1 MLIYYNYKKGEM
13 NEKIIYICIVF
24 ASSIVT
30 TSGTGDGFSGKIKVD
45 VVTNGEK
52 IEDIKVVSNSETSH
66 IISRAFPILKE
77 RILKAQSPI
86 VDSVSGASYTSFG
99 VKKAVAEALKAN
111 GKDFGRIRFNTKAPE
126 QPVADLEAVNTDLV
140 IIGGGPAGLAAAISA
155 REAGLKNIILI
166 EKLDIL
172 SGNGKYD
179 MNFYDLINSEAQ
191 KANGINDSVEALIA
205 DNSNPLDT
213 PERIRAQAEGAFV
226 LDKWLRSF
234 GVKLNYNYGKRGHM
248 AESNAYAGAHIQ
260 DGMEKKVKEL
270 GIDVRTG
277 TKGLDLIMKDGK
289 AVGVKVQNKN
299 NFYDINAKAVIL
311 ATGGFSANKE
321 LLKKYV
327 PGSEVFQT
335 SNQLGATG
343 DFIPVFEKNNI
354 KTANLE
360 VLNIFPFIIRQTRDL
375 TGGGDGF
382 ILVNKEGKRFTS
394 ESITYATRFSTAQ
407 KILAQPDSAAFYI
420 YDQKLYDSSYRLQKH
435 TAQGLHVKANTLDE
449 LAEKLGIDKDNL
461 KATVKEFNMAVRG
474 EIKDPFR
481 EKPTKKEF
489 MSEGP
494 YYGVQVESAVHM
506 TRGGVVADEK
516 TQVYYE
522 NGNVVKGLYAAGEVA
537 NSNSGAYSAAVIFG
551 RIAGEEAAKYIN
563 NN

>member
-1 MLIYYNYKKGEM
+1 MKKLFTSVLFLLISAF
-13 NEKIIYICIVF
+13 VF
-24 ASSIVT
+24 ASGIVT

-52 IEDIKVVSNSETSH
+52 IEDIKVVSNSETFH

-111 GKDFGRIRFNTKAPE
+111 GKDFGIIRFNTKAPE
-126 QPVADLEAVNTDLV
+126 QPVANLEAVNTDLV

-248 AESNAYAGAHIQ
+248 AESNAYAGTHIQ

-394 ESITYATRFSTAQ
+394 ESISYATRFSTAQ

-435 TAQGLHVKANTLDE
+435 TAQGLHTKANTIDE
-449 LAEKLGIDKDNL
+449 LADKLEIDKDNL
-461 KATVKEFNMAVRG
+461 KETVKEFNMAVRG
-474 EIKDPFR
+474 EIKDLFR

-522 NGNVVKGLYAAGEVA
+522 NGKVVKGLYAAGEVA

-551 RIAGEEAAKYIN
+551 RIAGEEATKYIN

>member
-1 MLIYYNYKKGEM
+1 MKKL
-13 NEKIIYICIVF
+13 F
-24 ASSIVT
+24 ASVLFLLISTFIFATGTVT

-52 IEDIKVVSNSETSH
+52 IEDIKIVSNSETSH

-111 GKDFGRIRFNTKAPE
+111 GKDFGRVRFNTKAPE
-126 QPVADLEAVNTDLV
+126 QPVANLEAVNTDLV

-179 MNFYDLINSEAQ
+179 MNFYDLINSKAQ

-234 GVKLNYNYGKRGHM
+234 DVNLNYNYGKRGHM
-248 AESNAYAGAHIQ
+248 AEADAYAGAHIQ

-277 TKGLDLIMKDGK
+277 TKGLNLIMKDGK
-289 AVGVKVQNKN
+289 VVGVKVQNKN

-435 TAQGLHVKANTLDE
+435 TAQGLHTKANTLDE
-449 LAEKLGIDKDNL
+449 LADKLGIDKDNL

>member
-1 MLIYYNYKKGEM
+1 MKKLFISVLFLI
-13 NEKIIYICIVF
+13 ISTFIF
-24 ASSIVT
+24 ATGTVT
-30 TSGTGDGFSGKIKVD
+30 TSGIGDGFSGKIKVD

-126 QPVADLEAVNTDLV
+126 QPVANLEAVNTDLV

-213 PERIRAQAEGAFV
+213 PERIRAQAEGSFV

-234 GVKLNYNYGKRGHM
+234 GVNLNYNYGKRGHM
-248 AESNAYAGAHIQ
+248 AEADAYAGAHIQ

-394 ESITYATRFSTAQ
+394 ESISYATRFSTAQ

-449 LAEKLGIDKDNL
+449 LAGKLGIDKDNL

>member
-1 MLIYYNYKKGEM
+1 MKKLFTTVLFLLISAF
-13 NEKIIYICIVF
+13 IF
-24 ASSIVT
+24 AAGTVT

-52 IEDIKVVSNSETSH
+52 IEDIKLVSDSETSH
-66 IISRAFPILKE
+66 IISRAFPVLKE

-99 VKKAVAEALKAN
+99 IKKAVAEALKSN

-126 QPVADLEAVNTDLV
+126 QPVTNLKAVNTDLV

-155 REAGLKNIILI
+155 REARLKNIILI

-191 KANGINDSVEALIA
+191 KARGINDTVEALIA
-205 DNSNPLDT
+205 DNTNPLDT
-213 PERIRAQAEGAFV
+213 PERIKAQAEGAFV

-289 AVGVKVQNKN
+289 AAGVKVQNGN
-299 NFYDINAKAVIL
+299 NFYDINAKAVII

-335 SNQLGATG
+335 SNQIGATG

-382 ILVNKEGKRFTS
+382 ILVNKDGKRFTS
-394 ESITYATRFSTAQ
+394 ENITYATRFSTAQ
-407 KILAQPDSAAFYI
+407 KILDQPDSAVFYI
-420 YDQKLYDSSYRLQKH
+420 YDQKLYDASFRLQKH
-435 TAQGLHVKANTLDE
+435 TAQGLHTKAATLDE
-449 LAEKLGIDKDNL
+449 LADKLGIDKNNL
-461 KATVKEFNMAVRG
+461 KTTVEEFNKAVRG

-481 EKPTKKEF
+481 ENPTKKEF
-489 MSEGP
+489 MTEGP
-494 YYGVQVESAVHM
+494 YYGVQVESAIHM

-516 TQVYYE
+516 TQVLYD
-522 NGNVVKGLYAAGEVA
+522 NGNIVSGLYAAGEVA

-551 RIAGEEAAKYIN
+551 RIAGQEAAKYIN
-563 NN
+563 K

>member
-1 MLIYYNYKKGEM
+1 MKKLFTSVLFLLISAF
-13 NEKIIYICIVF
+13 VF
-24 ASSIVT
+24 ASGIVT

-126 QPVADLEAVNTDLV
+126 QPVANLEAVNTDLV

-166 EKLDIL
+166 EKLDIF

-394 ESITYATRFSTAQ
+394 ESISYATRFSTAQ

-435 TAQGLHVKANTLDE
+435 TAQGLHTKANTIDE
-449 LAEKLGIDKDNL
+449 LADKLEIDKDNL
-461 KATVKEFNMAVRG
+461 KETVKEFNMAVRG
-474 EIKDPFR
+474 EIKDLFR

-522 NGNVVKGLYAAGEVA
+522 NGKVVKGLYAAGEVA

-551 RIAGEEAAKYIN
+551 RIAGEEATKYIN

>member
-1 MLIYYNYKKGEM
+1 MKKLFTSVLFLLISAF
-13 NEKIIYICIVF
+13 VF
-24 ASSIVT
+24 ASGIVT

-52 IEDIKVVSNSETSH
+52 IEDIRVVSNSETSH

-126 QPVADLEAVNTDLV
+126 QPVANLEAVNTDLV

-394 ESITYATRFSTAQ
+394 ESISYATRFSTAQ

-435 TAQGLHVKANTLDE
+435 TAQGLHTKANTIDE
-449 LAEKLGIDKDNL
+449 LADKLEIDKDNL
-461 KATVKEFNMAVRG
+461 KETVKEFNMAVRG

-522 NGNVVKGLYAAGEVA
+522 NGKVVKGLYAAGEVA

>member
-1 MLIYYNYKKGEM
+1 MKKLFTSVLFLLISAF
-13 NEKIIYICIVF
+13 VF
-24 ASSIVT
+24 ASGIVT

-126 QPVADLEAVNTDLV
+126 QPVANLEAVNTDLV

-213 PERIRAQAEGAFV
+213 PERISAQAEGAFV

-248 AESNAYAGAHIQ
+248 VESNAYAGAHIQ

-277 TKGLDLIMKDGK
+277 TKGLDLIMRDGK
-289 AVGVKVQNKN
+289 VVGVKVQSGN

-343 DFIPVFEKNNI
+343 DFIPVFEKNSI

-407 KILAQPDSAAFYI
+407 KILAQPESAAFYI
-420 YDQKLYDSSYRLQKH
+420 YDQKLYDASYRLQKH
-435 TAQGLHVKANTLDE
+435 TAQGLHIKANTLDE
-449 LAEKLGIDKDNL
+449 LSDKLGINKDNL
-461 KATVKEFNMAVRG
+461 KSTVKEFNMAVRG

-551 RIAGEEAAKYIN
+551 RIAGEEAVKYIN
-563 NN
+563 KN

>member
-1 MLIYYNYKKGEM
+1 MKKLFTTVLFLIVSTF
-13 NEKIIYICIVF
+13 IF
-24 ASSIVT
+24 ATVT
-30 TSGTGDGFSGKIKVD
+30 TSGIGDGFSGKIKVD
-45 VVTNGEK
+45 VLTNGEK
-52 IEDIKVVSNSETSH
+52 IEDIKLVSDSETSH

-77 RILKAQSPI
+77 RILKAQSPV

-126 QPVADLEAVNTDLV
+126 QPAANLEAVNTDLV

-191 KANGINDSVEALIA
+191 KARGIKDTVESLIA

-213 PERIRAQAEGAFV
+213 PERIKAQAEGAFV

-248 AESNAYAGAHIQ
+248 AESNAYAGAHVQ
-260 DGMEKKVKEL
+260 DGMENKVKEL

-289 AVGVKVQNKN
+289 AAGVKVQNGN

-335 SNQLGATG
+335 SNQIGATG

-407 KILAQPDSAAFYI
+407 KILDQTDSAAFYI
-420 YDQKLYDSSYRLQKH
+420 YDQKLYDSSFRLQKH
-435 TAQGLHVKANTLDE
+435 TAQGLHIKADTLDE
-449 LAEKLGIDKDNL
+449 LADKLGIDKNNL
-461 KATVKEFNMAVRG
+461 KSTVEEFNKAVRG

-494 YYGVQVESAVHM
+494 YYGVQVESAIHM

-516 TQVYYE
+516 TQVLYD
-522 NGNVVKGLYAAGEVA
+522 NGNIVNGLYAAGEVA

-551 RIAGEEAAKYIN
+551 RIAGQEAAKYIN
-563 NN
+563 KN

>member
-1 MLIYYNYKKGEM
+1 MKKLFTIVLFLI
-13 NEKIIYICIVF
+13 ISTFIF
-24 ASSIVT
+24 ATVT
-30 TSGTGDGFSGKIKVD
+30 TSGIGDGFSGKIKVD
-45 VVTNGEK
+45 VLTNGEK
-52 IEDIKVVSNSETSH
+52 IEDIKLVSDSETSH

-77 RILKAQSPI
+77 RILKAQSPV

-126 QPVADLEAVNTDLV
+126 QPAANLEAVNTDLV

-191 KANGINDSVEALIA
+191 KARGINDTVESLIA

-213 PERIRAQAEGAFV
+213 PERIKAQAEGAFV

-248 AESNAYAGAHIQ
+248 AESNAYAGAHVQ
-260 DGMEKKVKEL
+260 DGMENKVKEL

-289 AVGVKVQNKN
+289 AAGVKVQNGN

-335 SNQLGATG
+335 SNQIGATG

-407 KILAQPDSAAFYI
+407 KILDQTDSAAFYI
-420 YDQKLYDSSYRLQKH
+420 YDQKLYDSSFRLQKH
-435 TAQGLHVKANTLDE
+435 TAQGLHLKADTLDE
-449 LAEKLGIDKDNL
+449 LADKLGIDKNNL
-461 KATVKEFNMAVRG
+461 KSTVEEFNKAVRG

-489 MSEGP
+489 KAEGP
-494 YYGVQVESAVHM
+494 YYGVQVESAIHM
-506 TRGGVVADEK
+506 TKGGVAANEK
-516 TQVYYE
+516 AEVLHKD
-522 NGNVVKGLYAAGEVA
+522 GHIVKGLYAAGEVT
-537 NSNSGAYSAAVIFG
+537 NTTGAYSAAVVFG
-551 RIAGEEAAKYIN
+551 RIAGQEAAKYIN
-563 NN
+563 K

>member
-1 MLIYYNYKKGEM
+1 MKKLFTSVLFLLISAL
-13 NEKIIYICIVF
+13 IF
-24 ASSIVT
+24 ASGTVT

-45 VVTNGEK
+45 VVTTGGK
-52 IEDIKVVSNSETSH
+52 IEDIKLVSDSETSH

-77 RILKAQSPI
+77 RILKAQSPVI
-86 VDSVSGASYTSFG
+86 DSVSGASYTSFG

-126 QPVADLEAVNTDLV
+126 QPVANLEAVNTDLV
-140 IIGGGPAGLAAAISA
+140 IVGGGPAGLAAAISA

-166 EKLDIL
+166 EKMDIL

-191 KANGINDSVEALIA
+191 KARGINDTVESLIA

-213 PERIRAQAEGAFV
+213 PERIKAQAERSFV
-226 LDKWLRSF
+226 LDQWLRSF

-248 AESNAYAGAHIQ
+248 AEADAYAGAHVQ
-260 DGMEKKVKEL
+260 DGMENKVKEL

-277 TKGLDLIMKDGK
+277 TKGLDLIMNDGK
-289 AVGVKVQNKN
+289 AAGVKVQNGN

-335 SNQLGATG
+335 SNQIGATG

-382 ILVNKEGKRFTS
+382 VLVNKDGKRFTS
-394 ESITYATRFSTAQ
+394 ESITYATRFATAQ
-407 KILAQPDSAAFYI
+407 KILDQPDSAVFYI
-420 YDQKLYDSSYRLQKH
+420 YDQKLYDSSFRLQKH
-435 TAQGLHVKANTLDE
+435 TAQGLHTKAATLDE
-449 LAEKLGIDKDNL
+449 LADKLGIDKANL
-461 KATVKEFNMAVRG
+461 KSTVEEFNKAVRG

-494 YYGVQVESAVHM
+494 YYGVQVESAIHM
-506 TRGGVVADEK
+506 TRGGVIAMDFMLLEK
-516 TQVYYE
+516 LLTATLVLTVLLLSLVELQ
-522 NGNVVKGLYAAGEVA
+522 
-537 NSNSGAYSAAVIFG
+537 G
-551 RIAGEEAAKYIN
+551 RKLQNILTNKY
-563 NN
+563 

>member
-1 MLIYYNYKKGEM
+1 MKKL
-13 NEKIIYICIVF
+13 F
-24 ASSIVT
+24 ASVLFLLISTFIFATGTVT

-52 IEDIKVVSNSETSH
+52 IEDIKIVSNSETSH

-126 QPVADLEAVNTDLV
+126 QPVANLENVNTDLV

-155 REAGLKNIILI
+155 RETGLKNIILI

-213 PERIRAQAEGAFV
+213 PERIRTQAEGAFV

-234 GVKLNYNYGKRGHM
+234 GVNLNYNYGKRGHM
-248 AESNAYAGAHIQ
+248 AEADAYAGAHIQ
-260 DGMEKKVKEL
+260 DGMEKKIKEL
-270 GIDVRTG
+270 GIDVRTR

-289 AVGVKVQNKN
+289 VAGVKVQNKN

-435 TAQGLHVKANTLDE
+435 TAQGLHTKANTIDE
-449 LAEKLGIDKDNL
+449 LADKLGIDKDNL
-461 KATVKEFNMAVRG
+461 KETVKEFNMAVRG

-481 EKPTKKEF
+481 ERPTKKEF

-522 NGNVVKGLYAAGEVA
+522 NGKVVKGLYAAGEVA

-551 RIAGEEAAKYIN
+551 RIAGEEATKYIN

>member
-1 MLIYYNYKKGEM
+1 MKKL
-13 NEKIIYICIVF
+13 F
-24 ASSIVT
+24 ASVLFLLISTFIFATGTVT

-52 IEDIKVVSNSETSH
+52 IEDIKIVSNSETSH

-111 GKDFGRIRFNTKAPE
+111 GKDFGRVRFNTKAPE
-126 QPVADLEAVNTDLV
+126 QPVANLEAVNTDLV

-179 MNFYDLINSEAQ
+179 MNFYDLINSKAQ

-213 PERIRAQAEGAFV
+213 PERIRTQAEGAFV

-234 GVKLNYNYGKRGHM
+234 DVNLNYNYGKRGHM
-248 AESNAYAGAHIQ
+248 AEADAYAGAHIQ

-289 AVGVKVQNKN
+289 AVGVKVQNRN

-435 TAQGLHVKANTLDE
+435 TAQGLHTKANTIDE
-449 LAEKLGIDKDNL
+449 LADKLGIDKDNL
-461 KATVKEFNMAVRG
+461 KETVKEFNMAVRG

-522 NGNVVKGLYAAGEVA
+522 NGKVVKGLYAAGEVA

-551 RIAGEEAAKYIN
+551 RIAGEEATKYIN

>member
-1 MLIYYNYKKGEM
+1 MKKLFTIVLFLI
-13 NEKIIYICIVF
+13 ISTFIF
-24 ASSIVT
+24 ATVT
-30 TSGTGDGFSGKIKVD
+30 TSGIGDGFSGKIKVD
-45 VVTNGEK
+45 VLTNGEK
-52 IEDIKVVSNSETSH
+52 IEDIKLVSDSETSH

-77 RILKAQSPI
+77 RILKAQSPV

-111 GKDFGRIRFNTKAPE
+111 GKDFGRIIFNTKAPE
-126 QPVADLEAVNTDLV
+126 QPAANLEAVNTDLV

-191 KANGINDSVEALIA
+191 KARGINDTVESLIA

-213 PERIRAQAEGAFV
+213 PERIKAQAEGAFV

-248 AESNAYAGAHIQ
+248 AESNAYAGAHVQ
-260 DGMEKKVKEL
+260 DGMENKVKEL

-289 AVGVKVQNKN
+289 AAGVKVQNGN

-335 SNQLGATG
+335 SNQIGATG

-407 KILAQPDSAAFYI
+407 KILDQTDSAAFYI
-420 YDQKLYDSSYRLQKH
+420 YDQKLYDSSFRLQKH
-435 TAQGLHVKANTLDE
+435 TAQGLHLKADTLDE
-449 LAEKLGIDKDNL
+449 LADKLGIDKNNL
-461 KATVKEFNMAVRG
+461 KSTVEEFNKAVRG

-494 YYGVQVESAVHM
+494 YYGVQVESAIHM

-516 TQVYYE
+516 TQVLYD
-522 NGNVVKGLYAAGEVA
+522 NGNIVNGLYAAGEVA

-551 RIAGEEAAKYIN
+551 RIAGQEAAKYIN
-563 NN
+563 K

>member
-1 MLIYYNYKKGEM
+1 MKKLFTSVLFLLISAF
-13 NEKIIYICIVF
+13 IF
-24 ASSIVT
+24 ASGTVT

-45 VVTNGEK
+45 VLTNGEK
-52 IEDIKVVSNSETSH
+52 IEDIKLVSDSETSH
-66 IISRAFPILKE
+66 IISRAFPVLKE

-99 VKKAVAEALKAN
+99 IKKAVADALKSN

-126 QPVADLEAVNTDLV
+126 QPIVNLKAVNTDLV

-155 REAGLKNIILI
+155 KEAGLKNIILI

-172 SGNGKYD
+172 SGNGKFD

-191 KANGINDSVEALIA
+191 KANGINDTVEALIA
-205 DNSNPLDT
+205 DNTNPLDT

-248 AESNAYAGAHIQ
+248 AESNAYAGAHVQ
-260 DGMEKKVKEL
+260 DGMEKKVEEL

-289 AVGVKVQNKN
+289 AVGIKVQNGN

-335 SNQLGATG
+335 SNQIGATG

-382 ILVNKEGKRFTS
+382 ILVNKDGKRFTS
-394 ESITYATRFSTAQ
+394 ENITYATRFSTAQ
-407 KILAQPDSAAFYI
+407 KILDQPDSAVFYI
-420 YDQKLYDSSYRLQKH
+420 YDQKLYDTSFRLQKH
-435 TAQGLHVKANTLDE
+435 TAQGLHIKAATLDE
-449 LAEKLGIDKDNL
+449 LADKLGIDKNNL
-461 KATVKEFNMAVRG
+461 KTTVKEFNKAVRG

-481 EKPTKKEF
+481 ENPTKKEF
-489 MSEGP
+489 MNEGP
-494 YYGVQVESAVHM
+494 YYGVQVESAIHM

-516 TQVYYE
+516 TQVLYE
-522 NGNVVKGLYAAGEVA
+522 NGNIVNGLYAAGEVA

-551 RIAGEEAAKYIN
+551 RIAGKEAAEYIN
-563 NN
+563 KK

>member
-1 MLIYYNYKKGEM
+1 MKKLFATVLFLI
-13 NEKIIYICIVF
+13 ISTFIF
-24 ASSIVT
+24 ATVT
-30 TSGTGDGFSGKIKVD
+30 TSGIGDGFSGKIKVD
-45 VVTNGEK
+45 VLTNGEK
-52 IEDIKVVSNSETSH
+52 IEDIKLVSDSETSH

-77 RILKAQSPI
+77 RILKAQSPV

-126 QPVADLEAVNTDLV
+126 QPVANLEAVNTDLV

-191 KANGINDSVEALIA
+191 KARGINDTVESLIA

-213 PERIRAQAEGAFV
+213 PERIKAQAEGAFV

-248 AESNAYAGAHIQ
+248 AESNAYAGAHVQ
-260 DGMEKKVKEL
+260 DGMENKVKKL
-270 GIDVRTG
+270 GIDIRTG

-289 AVGVKVQNKN
+289 AAGVKVQNGN

-335 SNQLGATG
+335 SNQIGATG

-407 KILAQPDSAAFYI
+407 KILDQTDSAAFYI
-420 YDQKLYDSSYRLQKH
+420 YDQKLYDSSFRLQKH
-435 TAQGLHVKANTLDE
+435 TAQGLHIKADTLDE
-449 LAEKLGIDKDNL
+449 LADKLGIDKNNL
-461 KATVKEFNMAVRG
+461 KSTVEEFNKAVRG

-494 YYGVQVESAVHM
+494 YYGVQVESAIHM

-516 TQVYYE
+516 TQVLYD
-522 NGNVVKGLYAAGEVA
+522 NGNIVNGLYAAGEVA

-551 RIAGEEAAKYIN
+551 RIAGQEAAKYIN
-563 NN
+563 K

>member
-1 MLIYYNYKKGEM
+1 MKKLFTSVLFLLISAF
-13 NEKIIYICIVF
+13 VF
-24 ASSIVT
+24 ATGTVT
-30 TSGTGDGFSGKIKVD
+30 TSGIGDGFSGKIKVD
-45 VVTNGEK
+45 VVTRGEK

-99 VKKAVAEALKAN
+99 VKKAVAEALKAK

-126 QPVADLEAVNTDLV
+126 QPIANLEAVNTDLV

-213 PERIRAQAEGAFV
+213 PERIRAQAEGSFV

-234 GVKLNYNYGKRGHM
+234 GVNLNYNYGKRGHM

-277 TKGLDLIMKDGK
+277 TKGLDLIMRDGK
-289 AVGVKVQNKN
+289 VVGVKVQSGN

-343 DFIPVFEKNNI
+343 DFIPVFEKNSI

-407 KILAQPDSAAFYI
+407 KILAQPESAAFYI
-420 YDQKLYDSSYRLQKH
+420 YDQKLYDASYRLQKH

-449 LAEKLGIDKDNL
+449 LSDKLGINKDNL
-461 KATVKEFNMAVRG
+461 KSTVKEFNMAVRG

-551 RIAGEEAAKYIN
+551 RIAGEEATKYIN

>member
-1 MLIYYNYKKGEM
+1 MKKLFTIVLFLI
-13 NEKIIYICIVF
+13 ISTFIF
-24 ASSIVT
+24 ATVT
-30 TSGTGDGFSGKIKVD
+30 TSGIGDGFSGKIKVD
-45 VVTNGEK
+45 VLTNGEK
-52 IEDIKVVSNSETSH
+52 IEDIKLVSDSETSH

-77 RILKAQSPI
+77 RILKAQSPV

-126 QPVADLEAVNTDLV
+126 QPAANLEAVNTDLV

-191 KANGINDSVEALIA
+191 KARGINDTVESLIA

-213 PERIRAQAEGAFV
+213 PERIKAQAEGAFV

-248 AESNAYAGAHIQ
+248 AESNAYAGAHVQ
-260 DGMEKKVKEL
+260 DGMENKVKEL

-289 AVGVKVQNKN
+289 AAGVKVQNGN

-335 SNQLGATG
+335 SNQIGATG

-407 KILAQPDSAAFYI
+407 KILDQTDSAAFYI
-420 YDQKLYDSSYRLQKH
+420 YDQKLYDSSFRLQKH
-435 TAQGLHVKANTLDE
+435 TAQGLHLKADTLDE
-449 LAEKLGIDKDNL
+449 LADKLGIDKNNL
-461 KATVKEFNMAVRG
+461 KSTVEEFNKAVRG

-489 MSEGP
+489 KAEGP
-494 YYGVQVESAVHM
+494 YYGVQVESAIHM
-506 TRGGVVADEK
+506 TKGGVAANEK
-516 TQVYYE
+516 AEVLHKD
-522 NGNVVKGLYAAGEVA
+522 GHVVKGLYAAGEVT
-537 NSNSGAYSAAVIFG
+537 NTTGAYSAAVVFG
-551 RIAGEEAAKYIN
+551 RIAGQEAAKYIN
-563 NN
+563 K